1 MEEQNLR
8 FQEEAKQYVRS
19 IGRWNRF
26 FAILSIIS
34 CVFMVL
40 GAMVMFA
47 TGSMMEGMMSNM
59 AHDEYAAAAGM
70 AALPTALIAVLY
82 LVIAGLQVPIIIY
95 LMRSAKAAE
104 TAVALNSN
112 EAAVSFL
119 ANSKSYWK
127 YYGILTIVM
136 LAFCIVVL
144 PIIVIGSVAAAL

>member
-1 MEEQNLR
+1 
-8 FQEEAKQYVRS
+8 
-19 IGRWNRF
+19 
-26 FAILSIIS
+26 
-34 CVFMVL
+34 MVL

-59 AHDEYAAAAGM
+59 ADDEYAAAAGM

-82 LVIAGLQVPIIIY
+82 LVIAGLQVPVIIY